1 LIGKCFPLTNF
12 FNDKQTQKNFID
24 GVQDCLEH
32 THLKIL
38 QNVGLSGTHS
48 LKNSPKLSKTQDC
61 LEHTHLKILQNVDNC
76 SGTHSLKSDM

>member
-1 LIGKCFPLTNF
+1 MQGASNAII
-12 FNDKQTQKNFID
+12 ID

-38 QNVGLSGTHS
+38 Q
-48 LKNSPKLSKTQDC
+48 D
-61 LEHTHLKILQNVDNC
+61 VDNG